1 MERKRVMF
9 RYPPSGDGTRYEAD
23 ALNLGPYCTREV
35 SYDSTANEVKYLL
48 LLHKCRKRK
57 ISTQRKEP
65 RVQ

>member
-35 SYDSTANEVKYLL
+35 RTIQLPMKGNT
-48 LLHKCRKRK
+48 CFCF
-57 ISTQRKEP
+57 ISVVSEK
-65 RVQ
+65 